1 MPYINEDGSIDV
13 FSGAITKCDR
23 CYCIEKTNEKV
34 FSIYGFWDRVIFARR
49 QRPQLGVFCFK
60 CANEIT
66 PMIYV
71 LRDVDEL
78 KLFVNKLERAINE
91 KRKQRAENNRTA
103 KDDAR

>member
-23 CYCIEKTNEKV
+23 CSKVEKTTDKIWE
-34 FSIYGFWDRVIFARR
+34 IIDMWDYKIFKN
-49 QRPQLGVFCFK
+49 RPKIKLGVFCLA
-60 CANEIT
+60 CAVEIT

-78 KLFVNKLERAINE
+78 NLFANNLNRAINE
-91 KRKQRAENNRTA
+91 KRKQRTENNRSV